1 MPGQRRSIVSTV
13 SDWLVGLASFALI
26 VFIGLIDHVTGYEIS
41 FSIFFLI
48 PILVSVWYGDQN
60 IGYVA
65 CFASAGAWM
74 MVEKISALPYSQAWI
89 LYWNTGVRLTFFL
102 VVAYLAGN
110 LRANLER
117 HRQLARTDSLTGL
130 LNRPGFIER
139 AAALVGASGRHR
151 NATTIAFVDLDNFK
165 QINDTRGHEQG
176 DAVLAFVATQLSRT
190 MRASDT
196 VARFG
201 GDEFA
206 ILLPNTNE
214 SGARVFLERLHA
226 QALSAVRDQGWSELG
241 LSIGAIVLDH
251 GNVDL
256 AEALHIADILMY
268 RVKNSES
275 AGVLIEAMSSRGTRG
290 DAR

>member
-1 MPGQRRSIVSTV
+1 MVLPA

-26 VFIGLIDHVTGYEIS
+26 VLVGLIDHVTGYEIS

-48 PILVSVWYGDQN
+48 PILVAVWYGDQN

-65 CFASAGAWM
+65 CIASASAWM
-74 MVEKISALPYSQAWI
+74 VVEKVSALPYSQSWI

-130 LNRPGFIER
+130 LNRSGFIER
-139 AAALVGASGRHR
+139 AATLVSASARHG

-165 QINDTRGHEQG
+165 EINDTRGHEQG
-176 DAVLAFVATQLSRT
+176 DTVLAFVATQLSRT
-190 MRASDT
+190 MRGSDV

-214 SGARVFLERLHA
+214 SGAQAFLEKLHA
-226 QALSAVRDQGWSELG
+226 RVLSTIRDGGWPELG
-241 LSIGAIVLDH
+241 LSIGAIVLDR
-251 GNVDL
+251 GNVNL

-268 RVKNSES
+268 RVKNSGSSGVMIES
-275 AGVLIEAMSSRGTRG
+275 MSARSTR
-290 DAR
+290 